1 MLRGL
6 LSRPSKSS
14 CEKMRLFRERVAGAL
29 STLEAAE
36 ESLPALAELQ
46 QLREFLDDL
55 ARKNEAA
62 KQKAAAAKAAAN
74 HQYAPPPAAT
84 SSSEAPLPT
93 GGKQSRA
100 EEENASGAAGASSM
114 LSILTKR
121 PRAGSAEE
129 EVAGS
134 LASVMYVHGDAR
146 EPSAG
151 AVEELLSH
159 VAAWLS
165 RVLPLVRRPE
175 GGIAFE
181 RLVELFPLEAARHA
195 SLLAAARKQASAD
208 AESDPSSSHAL
219 LGDEVEEREAS
230 DDAGAEPEAADEAA
244 GAGGEAVAAVA
255 GSNESER
262 RRFADERTGRMD
274 LAEYDKYHARRR
286 ASGLGT
292 GAFQRWCCGRWG
304 LGGGGG
310 RVSKAFSLLGW
321 LARMRAAEVVEEAN
335 RAAHGG
341 ALTEVREGAPLSRER
356 YAAAARAASELG
368 VGRDDNPSGAAAR
381 SAVRVGE
388 DDGGAQG
395 GPRPL

>member
-93 GGKQSRA
+93 GGKQGRA

-129 EVAGS
+129 EVASS

-219 LGDEVEEREAS
+219 LGDEVPMQQPHGSDLSKALRYIRRRLRDFLQLEAM
-230 DDAGAEPEAADEAA
+230 AGRTVPMSVVAA
-244 GAGGEAVAAVA
+244 G
-255 GSNESER
+255 ER
-262 RRFADERTGRMD
+262 PTRRWTIRF
-274 LAEYDKYHARRR
+274 
-286 ASGLGT
+286 
-292 GAFQRWCCGRWG
+292 
-304 LGGGGG
+304 
-310 RVSKAFSLLGW
+310 
-321 LARMRAAEVVEEAN
+321 
-335 RAAHGG
+335 
-341 ALTEVREGAPLSRER
+341 VRIL
-356 YAAAARAASELG
+356 
-368 VGRDDNPSGAAAR
+368 
-381 SAVRVGE
+381 
-388 DDGGAQG
+388 
-395 GPRPL
+395 

>member
-1 MLRGL
+1 MT
-6 LSRPSKSS
+6 KSDDTRDA
-14 CEKMRLFRERVAGAL
+14 EAQRAG
-29 STLEAAE
+29 
-36 ESLPALAELQ
+36 ESPV
-46 QLREFLDDL
+46 
-55 ARKNEAA
+55 
-62 KQKAAAAKAAAN
+62 
-74 HQYAPPPAAT
+74 
-84 SSSEAPLPT
+84 
-93 GGKQSRA
+93 G
-100 EEENASGAAGASSM
+100 ASGA
-114 LSILTKR
+114 TY
-121 PRAGSAEE
+121 P
-129 EVAGS
+129 
-134 LASVMYVHGDAR
+134 
-146 EPSAG
+146 
-151 AVEELLSH
+151 
-159 VAAWLS
+159 
-165 RVLPLVRRPE
+165 VLPLRDIVVFPHMVVPLFVGREKSIRALE
-175 GGIAFE
+175 EVMRADNQIL
-181 RLVELFPLEAARHA
+181 LVT
-195 SLLAAARKQASAD
+195 Q
-208 AESDPSSSHAL
+208 
-219 LGDEVEEREAS
+219 REAS

-341 ALTEVREGAPLSRER
+341 ALTEVGEGAPLSRER